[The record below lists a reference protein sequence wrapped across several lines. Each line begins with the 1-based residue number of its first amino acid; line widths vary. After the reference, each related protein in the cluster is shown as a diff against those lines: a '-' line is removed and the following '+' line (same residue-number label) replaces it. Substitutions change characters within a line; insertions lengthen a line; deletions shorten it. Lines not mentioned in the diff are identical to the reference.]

1 MPQTLTISIHAPREG
16 SDDAAYIL
24 HDRDDISI
32 HAPREGSDFLPS
44 LSDIIIANF
53 NPRSPRG
60 ERRGKGDREAQ
71 DGEFQS
77 TLPARGATRD
87 IARQDTVQGISIHA
101 PREGSDCWHL
111 SPAERSKANFNPRSP
126 RGERPTRLALAR
138 SMSPFQ
144 STLPARGATVHD
156 ARQPPPGLYFNPRS
170 PRGERLDIIAYQP
183 APLGISI
190 HAPREGSDQL
200 PCRMAQADRD
210 FNPRS
215 PRGERRHCEGKKMT
229 AEDFNPRSPRGERLQ
244 SREAGIRRPY
254 FNPRSPRGERQYAIY
269 NQHLYK

>member
-1 MPQTLTISIHAPREG
+1 MTRT
-16 SDDAAYIL
+16 D
-24 HDRDDISI
+24 
-32 HAPREGSDFLPS
+32 
-44 LSDIIIANF
+44 F

-170 PRGERLDIIAYQP
+170 PRGERLPNSRRCIWDSRFQSTLPARGATLYIALSPTIQP
-183 APLGISI
+183 QFQST
-190 HAPREGSDQL
+190 L
-200 PCRMAQADRD
+200 PA
-210 FNPRS
+210 
-215 PRGERRHCEGKKMT
+215 RGAT
-229 AEDFNPRSPRGERLQ
+229 AACLLFATVAVNFNPRSPRGERLTDTRLTASLTLFQ
-244 SREAGIRRPY
+244 STLPA
-254 FNPRSPRGERQYAIY
+254 RGATF
-269 NQHLYK
+269 LLSL

>member
-1 MPQTLTISIHAPREG
+1 MRAAGWGWEISIHAPREG
-16 SDDAAYIL
+16 SDHY
-24 HDRDDISI
+24 RN
-32 HAPREGSDFLPS
+32 APSEVTRTD
-44 LSDIIIANF
+44 F

-60 ERRGKGDREAQ
+60 ERHGKGDREAQ

-215 PRGERRHCEGKKMT
+215 PRGERLGRSILSSQSKRFQSTLPARGAT
-229 AEDFNPRSPRGERLQ
+229 AP
-244 SREAGIRRPY
+244 A
-254 FNPRSPRGERQYAIY
+254 ACA
-269 NQHLYK
+269 

>member
-1 MPQTLTISIHAPREG
+1 MRAAGWGWEISIHAPREG
-16 SDDAAYIL
+16 SDHY
-24 HDRDDISI
+24 RN
-32 HAPREGSDFLPS
+32 APSEVTRTD
-44 LSDIIIANF
+44 F

-215 PRGERRHCEGKKMT
+215 PRGERLGRSILSSQSKRFQSTLPARGATVSLGFAPSSLAISIHAPREGSDIDINCDNWFYFLFQST
-229 AEDFNPRSPRGERLQ
+229 LPARGAT
-244 SREAGIRRPY
+244 S
-254 FNPRSPRGERQYAIY
+254 FTNS
-269 NQHLYK
+269 